1 MRSSGEG
8 ETWGGEYGKSS
19 KTDESF
25 SLIGEGLVGFGWKQK
40 CAECQDAVTCTEGR
54 VVSRGHWI
62 DSLDLGRVW
71 GIERIEGSRRT
82 LVFQSVDFN
91 CHIGARRS
99 PRSYLVNNF
108 PPTPLNEALAMLL
121 RQDCRCAQGSGGGL
135 IRHQFLRA
143 ESVRVSECRC
153 LGENTPAWWAMG
165 LGQFGPAQGGSLCN
179 HRLSRTGALGRYWL
193 DGLLWLHS

>member
-1 MRSSGEG
+1 MPGCR
-8 ETWGGEYGKSS
+8 
-19 KTDESF
+19 
-25 SLIGEGLVGFGWKQK
+25 
-40 CAECQDAVTCTEGR
+40 VTCTEGR

-62 DSLDLGRVW
+62 DSLDLGRVR
-71 GIERIEGSRRT
+71 GIESIEGST
-82 LVFQSVDFN
+82 WTFVFQSVDFN
-91 CHIGARRS
+91 CHIGAWRS

-108 PPTPLNEALAMLL
+108 PLTPLKEALAMLL
-121 RQDCRCAQGSGGGL
+121 RQDCCCAQGSGGGL

-143 ESVRVSECRC
+143 ESVRVSEWRC
-153 LGENTPAWWAMG
+153 LGEDAPACWAMG